1 MTLLLSLSIAIITQ
15 MIKFRYNTENMFAIM
30 CEFLG
35 YSLMEW
41 EHQCE
46 REHQVPQ
53 PAMAALIVKLA
64 ISTTVTSLKNMP
76 FELYD
81 VKNTLRII
89 L

>member
-1 MTLLLSLSIAIITQ
+1 MTLLLSVSIAIITQ
-15 MIKFRYNTENMFAIM
+15 IIKFRYNTENMFAIM

-35 YSLMEW
+35 YW